1 VKNFILLSNF
11 DIIQN
16 ITRVRMVYMIE
27 SFVAEKE
34 LDDIERLLLKTI
46 QNNASLSNVE
56 LAKKVNLS
64 PPATH
69 GRMKRLEQEGYIKH
83 YVIILNLENICLDLL
98 CFIYVKTSIHQ
109 TVELEAYEAAIV
121 AMSEVLECH
130 HSTGEYNFLLKVV
143 LKDSS
148 DLKNFIGNKLSSH
161 GSISGIQTSLSY
173 EEVKSTTALPLK

>member
-1 VKNFILLSNF
+1 
-11 DIIQN
+11 
-16 ITRVRMVYMIE
+16 MIE

-34 LDDIERLLLKTI
+34 LDDIDRLLLKTI

-69 GRMKRLEQEGYIKH
+69 GRMKRLEQEGYIKN
-83 YVIILNLENICLDLL
+83 YVTILNREKLGFDLL

-109 TVELEAYEAAIV
+109 TVQLEAFEDAIV
-121 AMSEVLECH
+121 AMPEVLECH
-130 HSTGEYNFLLKVV
+130 HITGEYDFLLKVV